1 MTDAPAATSRRR
13 FLLVENPIAGV
24 SRRTLT
30 DDVVRA
36 LELRGAAVTRLGA
49 EADLARV
56 GWAEAAAR
64 YDAVIAAGGDGTVR
78 ALGRCVAATDLPV
91 GLIPRGTGN
100 VLAEEVG
107 LPRTPGAIADLLMSG
122 PVVRIRGARANG
134 EPMFLMAGIGFDG
147 DVVHR
152 LDLGLKRSV
161 GKAAYAMPAL
171 AAMGAS
177 QPRLSVRI
185 DGGEPL
191 EAGWVVVANARRYG
205 GSFHL
210 SRQAGLGN
218 DGLVVVLFA
227 RGGPLR
233 RAGQLLALGAG
244 RLDRIAGV
252 RMLPATRVLIA
263 SADRAPVQID
273 GDAFGAVPVDMVW
286 GEPRLALIVPEAY
299 AAAFAAGGL
308 DAGAQVA

>member
-1 MTDAPAATSRRR
+1 MTDAPAAARRRR

-36 LELRGAAVTRLGA
+36 LEERGAVVTRLGT
-49 EADLARV
+49 EADLAGV
-56 GWAEAAAR
+56 DWAEVARR

-78 ALGRCVAATDLPV
+78 ALGRSVAATGLPL

-100 VLAEEVG
+100 VLAEEVE
-107 LPRTPGAIADLLMSG
+107 LPRSPDAIADVLTTG

-147 DVVHR
+147 DVVQR

-171 AAMGAS
+171 AAIGAR

-205 GSFHL
+205 GSFQL
-210 SRQAGLGN
+210 SRRAGLRN
-218 DGLVVVLFA
+218 DGLIVVLFPL
-227 RGGPLR
+227 GGPIR
-233 RAGQLLALGAG
+233 RAGELLALGAG
-244 RLDRIAGV
+244 RLDRMRGV
-252 RMLPATRVLIA
+252 RILPARRVSIR

-273 GDAFGAVPVDMVW
+273 GDAVGSLPLEMEW
-286 GEPRLALIVPEAY
+286 GEPQLALIVPEAY
-299 AAAFAAGGL
+299 AASFEVGEER
-308 DAGAQVA
+308 GA